1 MLLVIILISNK
12 ITAQT
17 NGLGSWNI
25 LNVKYIVNEKWS
37 VFSEAQLRSLK
48 FYQNFHYYEY
58 KVAVNYKIQKKT

>member
-1 MLLVIILISNK
+1 MKKLYLMLLVIILISNK

-37 VFSEAQLRSLK
+37 VFLK
-48 FYQNFHYYEY
+48 HN
-58 KVAVNYKIQKKT
+58 